1 MAGNLRLRDTWS
13 LLRVLL
19 DPTHTKASQR
29 KNISLLLYSSSLT
42 DTEFL
47 ATLQDGYLCTDP
59 HTPLP
64 AYSGSSNSD
73 LDADISLGEKS
84 AAVEAALSSPRQD
97 LQLRLVTRA
106 EDGGARHCLGG
117 KTGSLKAAHIAAF

>member
-1 MAGNLRLRDTWS
+1 MSTYFTSVRN
-13 LLRVLL
+13 
-19 DPTHTKASQR
+19 P
-29 KNISLLLYSSSLT
+29 
-42 DTEFL
+42 
-47 ATLQDGYLCTDP
+47 C
-59 HTPLP
+59 PLP
-64 AYSGSSNSD
+64 
-73 LDADISLGEKS
+73 LTPQKS